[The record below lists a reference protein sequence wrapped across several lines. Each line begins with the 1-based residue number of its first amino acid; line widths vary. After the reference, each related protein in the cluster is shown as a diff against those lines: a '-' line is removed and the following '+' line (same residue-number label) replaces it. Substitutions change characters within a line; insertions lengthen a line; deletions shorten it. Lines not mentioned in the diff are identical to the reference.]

1 MPATEEDLFE
11 FEDEAHTGGLAA
23 LKRPHRAWRVLV
35 VDDDPDV
42 HQATRFALEGVS
54 IFGRPVEFVHAHSAS
69 EARERLREEQD
80 LALVLLD
87 VVMET
92 DSAGLELVDFIRNTV
107 QLKATRIVLRTGQ
120 PGYAPEHETI
130 LRYDINDYKTKS
142 ELTRHKLLTTV
153 TTAIRSYEQLCA
165 MEANRRGLELIV
177 QSSGAFLEVDGLHA
191 FAAGV
196 ITQLAAMLGTATEGL
211 VCAQGERN
219 SSQYHVLA
227 AAGQFADLIDQ
238 PLDAVPDERVRVL
251 LQQALDQGE
260 NVYAAGGI
268 ALHFGQRHGID
279 MAAFIDMPQLPGDL
293 DRQLLDVFCAN
304 LNTLLRNRSLL
315 HRLNDFAYYDQLVG
329 LPNRASFVEKI
340 DDCVQ
345 QGARDHALALVD
357 IDDFSGTN
365 DVMGHRFGDQLLEAV
380 ARRLVEQLP
389 HADVVA
395 RIGGDTF
402 GVLGPASA
410 ISPQALLACADLPL
424 LIEGLP
430 HKVSLTCGYVALGPD
445 SGAGMDLIKDASI
458 ALKRAKKDH
467 KGHYIVFSEH
477 MGAEARARALMLSE
491 LRNAFESERLYLVYQ
506 PQLDLATRRLVGLEA
521 LLRWRTED
529 GRFVPPDQFIPVAEH
544 SGLITSLGQWVL
556 TQACL
561 TMRELIDQGKAPLR
575 MAVNVS
581 VVQLQDA
588 AFPRHVTDTLAR
600 FGLQGRHL
608 ELEITESVAVL
619 PTHFIETTLSGFR
632 AQGISVAIDDFGTG
646 YSSLSYL
653 ERLPLDRIKIDRAFV
668 RQLSEAKGPRI
679 AEMVT
684 QLGRKLGLQVL
695 AEGIED
701 ADAWLTLL
709 SMGCHEG
716 QGYHI
721 AQPMDKPTLL
731 NWLNLQ
737 PGHGGGQSR

>member
-1 MPATEEDLFE
+1 MPPTDDDALFE
-11 FEDEAHTGGLAA
+11 FEDESHKGGLNA
-23 LKRPHRAWRVLV
+23 LGRPERTWRVLV

-42 HQATRFALEGVS
+42 HQATLFALDGVS
-54 IFGRPVEFVHAHSAS
+54 VFGRRVEFLHAHSAA
-69 EARERLREEQD
+69 EARTRLYEEKD

-92 DSAGLELVDFIRNTV
+92 DSAGLDLVDFIRNTV
-107 QLKATRIVLRTGQ
+107 GLRTTRIVLRTGQ

-177 QSSGAFLEVDGLHA
+177 RSSGTFLEDTGLHD

-196 ITQLAAMLGTATEGL
+196 ITQLAALLGTATEGV
-211 VCAQGERN
+211 VCAQGERQ
-219 SSQYHVLA
+219 SGQYHVLA
-227 AAGQFADLIDQ
+227 AAGHFAGLINQ
-238 PLDAVPDERVRVL
+238 PLEALPDERVRRMLTEVL
-251 LQQALDQGE
+251 HSGR
-260 NVYAAGGI
+260 NVIAAGGV
-268 ALHFGQRHGID
+268 ALHVGQKNGID
-279 MAAFIDMPQLPGDL
+279 MAAFVDTETEPGDM

-304 LNTLLRNRSLL
+304 IDTLLRNRSLL
-315 HRLNDFAYYDQLVG
+315 RRLSDYAYYDQLVG
-329 LPNRASFVEKI
+329 LPNRARFVEMI
-340 DDCVQ
+340 DECVA
-345 QGARDHALALVD
+345 QGHTGRAIALVD
-357 IDDFSGTN
+357 IDDFSATN
-365 DVMGHRFGDQLLEAV
+365 DVMGHRFGDLLLEAV
-380 ARRLVEQLP
+380 ARRLVDSLP
-389 HADVVA
+389 RSASIA
-395 RIGGDTF
+395 RVGGDTY
-402 GVLGPASA
+402 GVLGAYDDIAPEN
-410 ISPQALLACADLPL
+410 ILACARAPL

-430 HKVSLTCGYVALGPD
+430 HKVSLTCGYVLLGTGP
-445 SGAGMDLIKDASI
+445 GAGVDLIKDASI

-467 KGHYIVFSEH
+467 KGHYLVFSDH

-491 LRNAFESERLYLVYQ
+491 LRSAFEGERLYLVYQ
-506 PQLDLATRRLVGLEA
+506 PQLDLATRQLVGLEA

-544 SGLITSLGQWVL
+544 SGLITALGQWVL
-556 TQACL
+556 ANACL
-561 TMRELIDQGKAPLR
+561 TMRELLDQHMAPLR

-581 VVQLQDA
+581 VVQLQDP
-588 AFPRHVTDTLAR
+588 AFPRYVAETLAR
-600 FGLQGRHL
+600 FGLQGHHL

-619 PTHFIETTLSGFR
+619 PTQFIETTLQGFR
-632 AQGISVAIDDFGTG
+632 SQGISVAIDDFGTG

-668 RQLSEAKGPRI
+668 RQLAEVKGPRI

-701 ADAWLTLL
+701 ADVWLTLL

-721 AQPMDKPTLL
+721 AQPMDKPSLL
-731 NWLNLQ
+731 NWLSRHQ
-737 PGHGGGQSR
+737 PVAPDRS

>member
-1 MPATEEDLFE
+1 MPPTDADALFE
-11 FEDEAHTGGLAA
+11 FEDESHKGGLNA
-23 LKRPHRAWRVLV
+23 LGRPERTWRVLV

-42 HQATRFALEGVS
+42 HQATRFALDGVS
-54 IFGRPVEFVHAHSAS
+54 VFGRRVEFLHAHSAA
-69 EARERLREEQD
+69 EARTRLFADKD

-92 DSAGLELVDFIRNTV
+92 DSAGLDLVDYIRNTV
-107 QLKATRIVLRTGQ
+107 GLRTTRIVLRTGQ

-142 ELTRHKLLTTV
+142 ELTRHKLLTTI

-177 QSSGAFLEVDGLHA
+177 RSSGTFLEDTGLQD

-196 ITQLAAMLGTATEGL
+196 ITQLAALLGTAAEGL
-211 VCAQGERN
+211 VCAQGERQTG
-219 SSQYHVLA
+219 QYQVLA
-227 AAGQFADLIDQ
+227 AAGHFASLINQ
-238 PLDAVPDERVRVL
+238 PLEALPDERVRVL
-251 LQQALDQGE
+251 LTQALQTGQS
-260 NVYAAGGI
+260 VFAPGGV
-268 ALHFGQRHGID
+268 ALHIGHKNGID
-279 MAAFIDMPQLPGDL
+279 MAAFIDTDAEPGAM

-304 LNTLLRNRSLL
+304 IDTLLRNRALL
-315 HRLNDFAYYDQLVG
+315 LRLSDYAYYDQLVG
-329 LPNRASFVEKI
+329 LPNRARFVEKI
-340 DDCVQ
+340 DECVTEQQ
-345 QGARDHALALVD
+345 QGWAIALVD
-357 IDDFSGTN
+357 IDDFSATN
-365 DVMGHRFGDQLLEAV
+365 DVMGHRFGDLLLEAV
-380 ARRLVEQLP
+380 ARRLVDSLP
-389 HADVVA
+389 GSAVIA
-395 RIGGDTF
+395 RVGGDTY
-402 GVLGPASA
+402 GVLGAYDDIAPETV
-410 ISPQALLACADLPL
+410 LACARAPL
-424 LIEGLP
+424 MIEGLP
-430 HKVSLTCGYVALGPD
+430 HKVSLTCGYVLLGQGP
-445 SGAGMDLIKDASI
+445 GAGVDLIKDASI

-467 KGHYIVFSEH
+467 KGHYLVFSDH

-491 LRNAFESERLYLVYQ
+491 LRSAFESERLYLVYQ
-506 PQLDLATRRLVGLEA
+506 PQLDLATRQLVGLEA

-544 SGLITSLGQWVL
+544 SGLITALGQWVL
-556 TQACL
+556 ANACL
-561 TMRELIDQGKAPLR
+561 TMRELLDQEMAPLR

-581 VVQLQDA
+581 VVQLQDP
-588 AFPRHVTDTLAR
+588 AFPRYVAETLER
-600 FGLQGRHL
+600 FGLQGHHL

-619 PTHFIETTLSGFR
+619 PTQFIETTLRGFR
-632 AQGISVAIDDFGTG
+632 AQGISIAIDDFGTG

-668 RQLSEAKGPRI
+668 RQLAEVKGPRI

-701 ADAWLTLL
+701 ADVWLTLL

-721 AQPMDKPTLL
+721 AQPMDKPNLH
-731 NWLNLQ
+731 NWLSRHQ
-737 PGHGGGQSR
+737 PAAPGRR